1 MKLEGGIQ
9 GAGQVLKIGVGGSQ
23 RGIFLPLVPFN
34 AAVAAISTLVPL
46 SILALGGSVIDV
58 GFAAVAYSLALVP
71 APLIWGYVCDVTGS
85 RRKVII
91 LAVVILLAS
100 TVTMYISS
108 SIASIVLAF
117 AAIAHATGMVS
128 PASNLL
134 IIESLPKAEWDRGYA
149 MLSWYSTLG
158 TVLGLAAGMVWM
170 LFFSLDTFLL
180 ACGVFAAASL
190 AASIVMIRDPPLT
203 IERRTILV
211 NPQALVARLTQL
223 PLLFERIPR
232 PSDFISV
239 VRLAR
244 EELTRDIPVIVL
256 SSFLFSLSLNV
267 FYTSYTPYLKANH
280 LTDWEVFLTSL
291 YVNGMNGVA
300 SRLVLGRLKGSV
312 TPLIASG
319 ALAVRAIG
327 MLLAAVL
334 AIFVVGPATLYTTLL
349 TYTLLGLA
357 YTIISVNLNSLF
369 YKALPAGRQG
379 GLLGVYSASNGA
391 ALFLGSLASGYVS
404 YYLGYS
410 FTFFVGGILVFLSAA
425 VLQAHFGG
433 GPPPSDE

>member
-1 MKLEGGIQ
+1 
-9 GAGQVLKIGVGGSQ
+9 LKIGGDTSM

-34 AAVAAISTLVPL
+34 AAVSAISTLVPL

-71 APLIWGYVCDVTGS
+71 APLVWGYVCDVTGS

-91 LAVVILLAS
+91 LAVAILLAS
-100 TVTMYISS
+100 TLTMYLSS
-108 SIASIVLAF
+108 SITTLVLAF

-134 IIESLPKAEWDRGYA
+134 IIEGLPKAGWDRGYA
-149 MLSWYSTLG
+149 TLSWYSTVG
-158 TVLGLAAGMVWM
+158 TMTGLAAGLVWE
-170 LFFSLDTFLL
+170 LFLPLNTFLL
-180 ACGVFAAASL
+180 ACAVFAAASL
-190 AASIVMIRDPPLT
+190 VASVVMIRDSPMT
-203 IERRTILV
+203 IERKTILV
-211 NPQALVARLTQL
+211 NPQAFVARLTQL
-223 PLLFERIPR
+223 PLPFDRLPR
-232 PSDFISV
+232 PSDFTSV

-244 EELTRDIPVIVL
+244 EGLTRDIPIIII
-256 SSFLFSLSLNV
+256 SSTLFSLSLNV
-267 FYTSYTPYLKANH
+267 FFTSFTPYLKANQ
-280 LTDWEVFLTSL
+280 LTNWEVYLTSL

-300 SRLVLGRLKGSV
+300 SRYVLGRLKGSV
-312 TPLIASG
+312 TPAIASG

-327 MLLAAVL
+327 MLLAAVF
-334 AIFVVGPATLYTTLL
+334 AIFVVGRATLYATLL

-404 YYLGYS
+404 YYLGYPI
-410 FTFFVGGILVFLSAA
+410 TFFVGGILVFLSAT
-425 VLQAHFGG
+425 VLQIHFGG
-433 GPPPSDE
+433 GPPPSEE

>member
-1 MKLEGGIQ
+1 
-9 GAGQVLKIGVGGSQ
+9 
-23 RGIFLPLVPFN
+23 LVPFN

-58 GFAAVAYSLALVP
+58 GLAAVAYSLALVP
-71 APLIWGYVCDVTGS
+71 APLLWGYVCDVTGS
-85 RRKVII
+85 RRKVIM
-91 LAVVILLAS
+91 LAAAILLAS
-100 TVTMYISS
+100 AVTMYLSV
-108 SIASIVLAF
+108 SIATIVLAF
-117 AAIAHATGMVS
+117 AAVAHATGMVG

-134 IIESLPKAEWDRGYA
+134 VIETLPKAEWDRGYA
-149 MLSWYSTLG
+149 TLSWYSTVG
-158 TVLGLAAGMVWM
+158 TVLGLAIGMVWE
-170 LFFSLDTFLL
+170 LFLPLDTFLL
-180 ACGVFAAASL
+180 ACAVFAAASL
-190 AASIVMIRDPPLT
+190 AASIVMIRDPPMT

-211 NPQALVARLTQL
+211 NPQAFVARLTQL
-223 PLLFERIPR
+223 PLLFERLPR
-232 PSDFISV
+232 PSDFTSV

-244 EELTRDIPVIVL
+244 EELTRDIPVIIL
-256 SSFLFSLSLNV
+256 SSTLFSLSLNV
-267 FYTSYTPYLKANH
+267 FFTSYTPYLKANQ
-280 LTDWEVFLTSL
+280 LANWEVFLTSL

-300 SRLVLGRLKGSV
+300 SRYVLRRLKGSV
-312 TPLIASG
+312 TPAIASG

-334 AIFVVGPATLYTTLL
+334 AIFVVGKATLYATLL

-357 YTIISVNLNSLF
+357 YTIITVNLNSLF

-410 FTFFVGGILVFLSAA
+410 ITFFVGGILVFLSAA
-425 VLQAHFGG
+425 VLQTHFGG
-433 GPPPSDE
+433 GPPPSEE

>member
-1 MKLEGGIQ
+1 M
-9 GAGQVLKIGVGGSQ
+9 KIGGDTSM

-34 AAVAAISTLVPL
+34 AAVSAISTLVPL

-71 APLIWGYVCDVTGS
+71 APLVWGYVCDVTGS

-91 LAVVILLAS
+91 LAVAILLAS
-100 TVTMYISS
+100 TLTMYLSS
-108 SIASIVLAF
+108 SITTLVLAF

-134 IIESLPKAEWDRGYA
+134 IIEGLPKAGWDRGYA
-149 MLSWYSTLG
+149 TLSWYSTVG
-158 TVLGLAAGMVWM
+158 TMTGLAAGLVWE
-170 LFFSLDTFLL
+170 LFLPLNTFLL
-180 ACGVFAAASL
+180 ACAVFAAASL
-190 AASIVMIRDPPLT
+190 VASVVMIRDSPMT
-203 IERRTILV
+203 IERKTILV
-211 NPQALVARLTQL
+211 NPQAFVARLTQL
-223 PLLFERIPR
+223 PLPFDRLPR
-232 PSDFISV
+232 PSDFTSV

-244 EELTRDIPVIVL
+244 EGLTRDIPIIII
-256 SSFLFSLSLNV
+256 SSTLFSLSLNV
-267 FYTSYTPYLKANH
+267 FFTSFTPYLKANQ
-280 LTDWEVFLTSL
+280 LTNWEVYLTSL

-300 SRLVLGRLKGSV
+300 SRYVLGRLKGSV
-312 TPLIASG
+312 TPAIASG

-327 MLLAAVL
+327 MLLAAVF
-334 AIFVVGPATLYTTLL
+334 AIFVVGRATLYATLL

-369 YKALPAGRQG
+369 YKGLPAGRQG

-404 YYLGYS
+404 YYLGYPI
-410 FTFFVGGILVFLSAA
+410 TFFVGGILVFLSAT
-425 VLQAHFGG
+425 VLQIHFGG
-433 GPPPSDE
+433 GPPPSEE